1 MLKYI
6 KQYAASIEGINI
18 YPLFSLMVFVLF
30 FIAVIYFVRKMDKN
44 RVEEIR
50 NMPLDLQDENNAIV
64 NPIKA

>member
-1 MLKYI
+1 MLKYV

-18 YPLFSLMVFVLF
+18 YPLFSLMVFVIF
-30 FIAVIYFVRKMDKN
+30 FIAVIYFVKKMDKN

-50 NMPLDLQDENNAIV
+50 NMPLDLHDENNI

>member
-1 MLKYI
+1 MLKYV

-18 YPLFSLMVFVLF
+18 YPLFSLMVFVIF
-30 FIAVIYFVRKMDKN
+30 FIAVIYFVKKMDKN

-50 NMPLDLQDENNAIV
+50 NMPLDLHNENSI

>member
-1 MLKYI
+1 
-6 KQYAASIEGINI
+6 
-18 YPLFSLMVFVLF
+18 
-30 FIAVIYFVRKMDKN
+30 MDKN